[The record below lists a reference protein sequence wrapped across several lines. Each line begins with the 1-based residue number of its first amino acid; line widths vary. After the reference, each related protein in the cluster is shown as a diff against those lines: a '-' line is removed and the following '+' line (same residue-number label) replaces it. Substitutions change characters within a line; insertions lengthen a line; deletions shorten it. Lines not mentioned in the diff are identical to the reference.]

1 MCWQVLGRN
10 PILRN
15 YSSGALVSRLGS
27 NLTMIALAWIV
38 LAKTHSPLQSG
49 MVYAFV
55 SLPVLLGG
63 PVVGTLVDRWSRR
76 QMMLTADGVR
86 AVLILLIPAGWALGL
101 TRLWWVYAVIFVNT
115 FWSLVFSTSERA
127 IMPELAGADLPVVNS
142 LLAMTRHTADLVG
155 PVLGGVLVSV
165 FAHPSWVLV
174 VDAGT
179 FVWSFIMIRTLPKD
193 RLTRETESLSQPR
206 FSMGLQMKEGA
217 YYFLHHRGVWALGLT
232 MALANVMAGPLEN
245 LFLVATHTQFH
256 MQASGFGLLV
266 TALGGGLFMG
276 AWLTPRLLS
285 RWSTFSIVYS
295 GIVLFALGL
304 MGFAQTKV
312 GWLAIVTAGVI
323 GMAMSPVNIGITT
336 WLQQKVPSDYRGRV
350 FGLLGSINQF
360 LSPLA
365 MVMAGW
371 ILERQTV
378 SLVATMLSGIGILVC
393 IFGVLVVRPYMSPDK
408 DAKTKIHA

>member
-1 MCWQVLGRN
+1 MYWQVLRRN

-15 YSSGALVSRLGS
+15 YWSGALISRLGS
-27 NLTMIALAWIV
+27 NMTMIALAWIV

-63 PVVGTLVDRWSRR
+63 PVAGALVDRWSRR

-115 FWSLVFSTSERA
+115 LWSLVFATSERA
-127 IMPELAGADLPVVNS
+127 IIPELAGANLPIVNS

-155 PVLGGVLVSV
+155 PVLGGVLVSG

-174 VDAGT
+174 LDAGT
-179 FVWSFIMIRTLPKD
+179 FVWSFIMIRTLPND
-193 RLTRETESLSQPR
+193 RWSRKTESLPQPR
-206 FSMGLQMKEGA
+206 SSMGLQLREGA
-217 YYFLHHRGVWALGLT
+217 YYFLHHGDVWALGLT
-232 MALANVMAGPLEN
+232 MALANMMAGPLEN
-245 LFLVATHTQFH
+245 LFLVATHTQFA
-256 MQASGFGLLV
+256 MQASGFGVLV

-285 RWSTFSIVYS
+285 KWSTFSIVYS
-295 GIVLFALGL
+295 GIALFALGL

-312 GWLAIVTAGVI
+312 GWLAIIIAGVI

-336 WLQQKVPSDYRGRV
+336 WLQQKIPSDYRGRV
-350 FGLLGSINQF
+350 FGLLGSVNQF

-365 MVMAGW
+365 MLTAGW

-378 SLVATMLSGIGILVC
+378 TLVATLLGGIGILVS
-393 IFGVLVVRPYMSPDK
+393 ILGVLVVRPHMSPDK
-408 DAKTKIHA
+408 DANTKIHA